1 MRHRLV
7 AADAV
12 QQVQAVVIEAPP
24 RDLEESAVVAETH
37 VLEHAHRENPVEAL
51 VQLAVVLYA
60 DLHRQPGAQL
70 ARERGLLLRDGDAHA
85 TDAVALRRE
94 LQRLAPA
101 AADVEHA
108 HPLAQPEL
116 AADQVELGKSAERRA
131 GKGCVSTCK
140 SR

>member
-1 MRHRLV
+1 MRISDWISDV
-7 AADAV
+7 CSS
-12 QQVQAVVIEAPP
+12 
-24 RDLEESAVVAETH
+24 DLD
-37 VLEHAHRENPVEAL
+37 PVEAL

-116 AADQVELGKSAERRA
+116 AADQVELGFLRIIEVLRLAPVAARSEEHTSELQSLMRTSFAVFCLKTKIKNS
-131 GKGCVSTCK
+131 S
-140 SR
+140 